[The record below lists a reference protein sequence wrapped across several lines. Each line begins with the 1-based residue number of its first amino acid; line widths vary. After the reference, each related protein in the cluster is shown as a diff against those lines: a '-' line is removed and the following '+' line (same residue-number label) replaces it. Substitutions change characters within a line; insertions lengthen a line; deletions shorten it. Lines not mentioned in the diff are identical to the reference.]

1 MPFASLKIEI
11 YIYQNALG
19 YIAYKHIAM
28 DAPGTIARAY
38 SRRRCRRYRP
48 KRWTQEELQNLC
60 KIWWVHSYHVGEK
73 GVIYHFR
80 EECREKG
87 IQSNRTYGAILSKV
101 ADCFNLYNKIPTRC
115 SRLLRSVFEKI
126 RRELKEA

>member
-1 MPFASLKIEI
+1 M
-11 YIYQNALG
+11 N
-19 YIAYKHIAM
+19 
-28 DAPGTIARAY
+28 APGPIKRAC
-38 SRRRCRRYRP
+38 SPRNCSGIHP
-48 KRWTQEELQNLC
+48 KRWTREELEILFF
-60 KIWWVHSYHVGEK
+60 IWWVHSYHVGEK

-80 EECREKG
+80 EECVEKG
-87 IQSNRTYGAILSKV
+87 IQSNRTDGAILSKV